1 MTTNEFLDNIQSSF
15 PHIYNVY
22 DHNTILYALLSVY
35 ASKFGAKE
43 DIINRVYAMIGIDS
57 TYDEDLEHRWGSL
70 LGIYK
75 NNGES
80 FRDYRA
86 RLMIVYASLTGGTEE
101 AIKYAVAST
110 VGISSDQDM
119 INEYIH
125 IYDAWTYYDSD
136 IKPNPT
142 DPRFDPLTN
151 SAINKTN
158 SEFVLNKPYDIH
170 KYGAFVCTIDLTVD
184 ENIVTYYDKIIW
196 AINQTKASGI
206 AAYLVLLYIT
216 NELCVVHMNESD
228 KMKVSELLSDA
239 GRIVTYRRPYYPS
252 LNSEHTTNIDFVLND
267 RLAHF
272 DFNVDEYKDV
282 IRQSLSD
289 TGRITSKKSFV
300 WKLEIGKTNTTMIT
314 CQTVDTDGKYDIVRF
329 MPAYDNPILSSIE
342 IDKMSITKYDGHDIG
357 NQHSADTDSIIANV
371 LNTESGSMTR
381 IKSHE
386 LNAGTNDK
394 YSLNHNLDTNATTDT
409 DEDSMIVN
417 YADSIDTDN
426 AHVNEYLIGSMI
438 KNDNDHGHMPSAKR
452 VFNPILN
459 CGVMLNGNFVTNRL
473 SEFADVDDKL
483 MDKAN
488 QTIQEKGTCTVVT
501 TKTWYPLIGIHTDVI
516 LNTDF
521 RTNMLLE
528 TDMCKDVIKQI

>member
-1 MTTNEFLDNIQSSF
+1 MNTDEFLSNMQSSF

-110 VGISSDQDM
+110 IGISSDQDM

-136 IKPNPT
+136 IKPNST
-142 DPRFDPLTN
+142 DPTFDPLTN

-158 SEFVLNKPYDIH
+158 DGFVLNKPYDIH

-184 ENIVTYYDKIIW
+184 EGIAAYHDKVMR

-216 NELCVVHMNESD
+216 NELCTIHMNEVD
-228 KMKVSELLSDA
+228 KMKVHELTSDA

-252 LNSEHTTNIDFVLND
+252 LNSEHTINTNFVLND
-267 RLAHF
+267 RLAQF
-272 DFNVDEYKDV
+272 DFNVDEYKDI
-282 IRQSLSD
+282 IRQSLFD
-289 TGRITSKKSFV
+289 IGKITSKKSFV
-300 WKLEIGKTNTTMIT
+300 WKLDIGRTNTTMIT
-314 CQTVDTDGKYDIVRF
+314 CQTVDTDGQYDIVRF
-329 MPAYDNPILSSIE
+329 MPAYDNPVLSGIE
-342 IDKMSITKYDGHDIG
+342 TDKMRITKYDGHDVG
-357 NQHSADTDSIIANV
+357 NQYGADIDNINIRFIN
-371 LNTESGSMTR
+371 NEYGNMTR
-381 IKSHE
+381 IKSNE
-386 LNAGTNDK
+386 LNAGTNGK
-394 YSLNHNLDTNATTDT
+394 YSLNHNFDTNAKTDT
-409 DEDSMIVN
+409 DEDSMIIN
-417 YADSIDTDN
+417 YADSIDTNN
-426 AHVNEYLIGSMI
+426 AHIDEYLVGTMN
-438 KNDNDHGHMPSAKR
+438 KKDNDHGHIPSAKR

-473 SEFADVDDKL
+473 SEFTDVDDKL
-483 MDKAN
+483 TEKAS
-488 QTIQEKGTCTVVT
+488 QTIQEEGTCTLVT
-501 TKTWYPLIGIHTDVI
+501 TKAWYPLIGIHTDVV

>member
-1 MTTNEFLDNIQSSF
+1 MNTDEFLSNMQSSF

-43 DIINRVYAMIGIDS
+43 DIINRVYAMMGIDS

-101 AIKYAVAST
+101 AIKYAVASAI
-110 VGISSDQDM
+110 GISSDQDM

-125 IYDAWTYYDSD
+125 IYDAWAYYDSD

-142 DPRFDPLTN
+142 DPTFEPLTN

-158 SEFVLNKPYDIH
+158 DGFVLNKPYDIH

-184 ENIVTYYDKIIW
+184 EGIAVYHDKVMR

-216 NELCVVHMNESD
+216 NELCTIHTDEVD
-228 KMKVSELLSDA
+228 IMKVNELSA
-239 GRIVTYRRPYYPS
+239 
-252 LNSEHTTNIDFVLND
+252 
-267 RLAHF
+267 
-272 DFNVDEYKDV
+272 
-282 IRQSLSD
+282 
-289 TGRITSKKSFV
+289 
-300 WKLEIGKTNTTMIT
+300 
-314 CQTVDTDGKYDIVRF
+314 
-329 MPAYDNPILSSIE
+329 
-342 IDKMSITKYDGHDIG
+342 DIG
-357 NQHSADTDSIIANV
+357 NQSGIDTDNV
-371 LNTESGSMTR
+371 IVEFTNNESGSMSS
-381 IKSHE
+381 IKS
-386 LNAGTNDK
+386 N
-394 YSLNHNLDTNATTDT
+394 
-409 DEDSMIVN
+409 EDSMIIN
-417 YADSIDTDN
+417 YADSIDTNN
-426 AHVNEYLIGSMI
+426 ARIDEYLIGTMS
-438 KNDNDHGHMPSAKR
+438 KRDSDHGHIPSAKR

-483 MDKAN
+483 TEKAS
-488 QTIQEKGTCTVVT
+488 QTIQEKGTCTLVT
-501 TKTWYPLIGIHTDVI
+501 TKAWYPLIGIHTDVV

>member
-1 MTTNEFLDNIQSSF
+1 MKTDEFLSNMQSSF

-110 VGISSDQDM
+110 IGISSDQDM

-142 DPRFDPLTN
+142 DPTFDPLTN
-151 SAINKTN
+151 SVINKTN
-158 SEFVLNKPYDIH
+158 DGFVLNKPYDIH

-184 ENIVTYYDKIIW
+184 EGIAAYHDKVMR

-216 NELCVVHMNESD
+216 NELCTIHTDEVD
-228 KMKVSELLSDA
+228 TMKVNELSADS

-252 LNSEHTTNIDFVLND
+252 LNSEHTINTNFVLND
-267 RLAHF
+267 RLAQF
-272 DFNVDEYKDV
+272 DFNVDEYRDI

-289 TGRITSKKSFV
+289 TGKITSKKSFV
-300 WKLEIGKTNTTMIT
+300 WKLEIGRTNTTMIT
-314 CQTVDTDGKYDIVRF
+314 CQTVDTDGQYDIVRF
-329 MPAYDNPILSSIE
+329 MPAYDNPVLSSIE
-342 IDKMSITKYDGHDIG
+342 IDKMKIAKYDGHD
-357 NQHSADTDSIIANV
+357 NS
-371 LNTESGSMTR
+371 
-381 IKSHE
+381 
-386 LNAGTNDK
+386 
-394 YSLNHNLDTNATTDT
+394 
-409 DEDSMIVN
+409 
-417 YADSIDTDN
+417 
-426 AHVNEYLIGSMI
+426 
-438 KNDNDHGHMPSAKR
+438 DHGHIPSAKR

-483 MDKAN
+483 TEKAS
-488 QTIQEKGTCTVVT
+488 QTIQEEGTCTLVA
-501 TKTWYPLIGIHTDVI
+501 TKAWYPLIGIHTDVV

>member
-1 MTTNEFLDNIQSSF
+1 MITDEFLENMQSSF

-43 DIINRVYAMIGIDS
+43 DIINRVYAMMGIDS

-80 FRDYRA
+80 YKDYRA
-86 RLMIVYASLTGGTEE
+86 RLMIVYTSLTGGTEE

-110 VGISSDQDM
+110 IGISSDQDM

-142 DPRFDPLTN
+142 DPKFDLITN

-158 SEFVLNKPYDIH
+158 NGFVLNKPYDIH

-184 ENIVTYYDKIIW
+184 EGIATYYDKVIN

-206 AAYLVLLYIT
+206 AAYLVLLYI
-216 NELCVVHMNESD
+216 VNESCILHTD
-228 KMKVSELLSDA
+228 EVDNMKVHELSSDA

-252 LNSEHTTNIDFVLND
+252 LNSEHTTNIDFILND
-267 RLAHF
+267 RLSQF
-272 DFNVDEYKDV
+272 DFNVDEYSDI

-289 TGRITSKKSFV
+289 TGKITSKKSFV
-300 WKLEIGKTNTTMIT
+300 WKLEIGRTNTTMIT
-314 CQTVDTDGKYDIVRF
+314 CQTVDTDGQYDVVRF
-329 MPAYDNPILSSIE
+329 MPTYDNPVLSSIE
-342 IDKMSITKYDGHDIG
+342 TDNMSIVKYDGHDIG
-357 NQHSADTDSIIANV
+357 SQSGTDADKIIIGYTSN
-371 LNTESGSMTR
+371 ESSSMLSV
-381 IKSHE
+381 KSSE
-386 LNAGTNDK
+386 LNAGTNGK
-394 YSLNHNLDTNATTDT
+394 YSLNHNLDTNMVTDT
-409 DEDSMIVN
+409 DEDSMTVN
-417 YADSIDTDN
+417 YVDSIDTNN
-426 AHVNEYLIGSMI
+426 AHVDEYLINTMSR
-438 KNDNDHGHMPSAKR
+438 KDSDHGHIPSAKR

-459 CGVMLNGNFVTNRL
+459 CGIMLNGDFITNRL

-483 MDKAN
+483 TEKAS
-488 QTIQEKGTCTVVT
+488 QTIQEEGTCNTMA
-501 TKTWYPLIGIHTDVI
+501 TKAWYPLIGMHTDVV